1 MTSLINSGWTALP
14 DGRLQ
19 IDKGPRSSLRYG
31 FDVAGILADGDAIL
45 VTTVYSQSGVVSESA
60 GHSGTIVS
68 CRVSGGTAGEVGSV
82 TLRWQTTQGD
92 TDERT
97 MLFRLV
103 ER

>member
-1 MTSLINSGWTALP
+1 MTLITAGWTVLA

-19 IDKGPRSSLRYG
+19 IDKDPAASLRYG
-31 FDVAGILADGDAIL
+31 LDIAGVLADADAIQA
-45 VTTVYSQSGVVSESA
+45 VTIPEQSGVTAAQA
-60 GHSGTIVS
+60 GHSGTVVS

-97 MLFRLV
+97 MLFRVV